1 MWQVADLV
9 RDTFK
14 RGKYLN
20 VSLPLKVVL
29 RRPECVLARTKPKVL
44 AVHAKYRGRIE
55 DLRRQLRRASGFGF
69 YNASR
74 YNFAKLLADAA
85 EIARNL
91 RHYIIGFSAN
101 KREMLEEFDF
111 DEYGIEAR
119 RSGSSVPSGAAVRR
133 SEGLAPSTPDLQ
145 THVLIQPCPSENPTS
160 TPRSGRVATS
170 CAAAWTRP
178 STRTTFS
185 HCCS

>member
-1 MWQVADLV
+1 MNHSEFTSVMWQVADLV

-74 YNFAKLLADAA
+74 YNVAKLLADAA

-111 DEYGIEAR
+111 DDTVLKLDEA
-119 RSGSSVPSGAAVRR
+119 GLPFQVVQWFGVPKVS
-133 SEGLAPSTPDLQ
+133 PPPP
-145 THVLIQPCPSENPTS
+145 LISKPTY
-160 TPRSGRVATS
+160 
-170 CAAAWTRP
+170 
-178 STRTTFS
+178 
-185 HCCS
+185 